1 MEIFVRGDNVKVT
14 EAIENYV
21 KDKLKRIDKYIGDN
35 EHVKAT
41 AVINVKNHNQKVE
54 ITIPLK
60 SFIIR
65 AEETRDDLYA
75 AIDVV
80 VDKLE
85 RQIRKNKT
93 KLQSKK
99 VKEYSSKEFVIEEI
113 ESYEN
118 EEDEKIVKRKK
129 IEVKPMSEEEAIL
142 QMDMIP
148 YFSDLKNDGAKGR
161 QKLNQITRYLGII
174 IAFFQG
180 FAMVYAF
187 GGKNLSAMEI
197 MKSSIVM
204 TAGTSFLLWLGD
216 RITQKGLGNGISLI
230 IMAGIISTVP
240 KMFIDAFTSLVTD
253 NSSLLIGIV
262 SYAVFVI
269 IYLLLVVAIVFV
281 EESERRIPIQ
291 YSNQT
296 TSAYG
301 AKQTY
306 IPFKLNSA
314 GVMPVILAS
323 AVISVPAFLAS
334 IMKKEGFTLFVEKY
348 LTYTTP
354 VGFIVYILLIFVF
367 GFFYTILQANP
378 EELAKNLNKNGGYI
392 PGIRPGK
399 ETTTYIKTVLKRLTL
414 VGTLFL
420 AILAGLP
427 IIFSAISNLPSSVSI
442 GGTGMLIVIGVA
454 LETYR
459 QLESSLVN
467 RNYKG
472 GK

>member
-1 MEIFVRGDNVKVT
+1 MFKNLRQIWNPKNKDIKKRIGYTLFALLIFAVGNTITVPGMKAVVQDLGFLEYLN
-14 EAIENYV
+14 AISGGG
-21 KDKLKRIDKYIGDN
+21 LKRFTIFGLGVMPYIS
-35 EHVKAT
+35 AS
-41 AVINVKNHNQKVE
+41 I
-54 ITIPLK
+54 
-60 SFIIR
+60 
-65 AEETRDDLYA
+65 
-75 AIDVV
+75 VV
-80 VDKLE
+80 
-85 RQIRKNKT
+85 
-93 KLQSKK
+93 S
-99 VKEYSSKEFVIEEI
+99 
-113 ESYEN
+113 
-118 EEDEKIVKRKK
+118 
-129 IEVKPMSEEEAIL
+129 IL
-142 QMDMIP
+142 QMDIIP

-174 IAFFQG
+174 LAFFQG

-240 KMFIDAFTSLVTD
+240 KMFIDAFTSLVLD

-378 EELAKNLNKNGGYI
+378 EELSKNLNKNGGYI

-427 IIFSAISNLPSSVSI
+427 IIFSAISSLPSSVSI

-467 RNYKG
+467 RYYKG

>member
-1 MEIFVRGDNVKVT
+1 MFKNLRQIWNPKNKDIKKRIGYTLFALFIF
-14 EAIENYV
+14 AIGNTITVPGMKAVV
-21 KDKLKRIDKYIGDN
+21 KDLGFLEYLNAISGGGLKKFTIFGLGVMPYIS
-35 EHVKAT
+35 A
-41 AVINVKNHNQKVE
+41 
-54 ITIPLK
+54 
-60 SFIIR
+60 SII
-65 AEETRDDLYA
+65 
-75 AIDVV
+75 V
-80 VDKLE
+80 
-85 RQIRKNKT
+85 
-93 KLQSKK
+93 S
-99 VKEYSSKEFVIEEI
+99 
-113 ESYEN
+113 
-118 EEDEKIVKRKK
+118 
-129 IEVKPMSEEEAIL
+129 IL
-142 QMDMIP
+142 QMDIIP
-148 YFSDLKNDGAKGR
+148 YFGDLKNDGAKGR

-174 IAFFQG
+174 IAFLQG
-180 FAMVYAF
+180 LAMVYAF
-187 GGKNLSAMEI
+187 GGKNLSTMEI
-197 MKSSIVM
+197 MKSSIIM

-240 KMFIDAFTSLVTD
+240 KMFIDAFSSLVID

-334 IMKKEGFTLFVEKY
+334 IIKKEGFTLFVEKY

-378 EELAKNLNKNGGYI
+378 EELSKNLNKNGGYI

-414 VGTLFL
+414 VGTSFL

>member
-1 MEIFVRGDNVKVT
+1 MFKNLRQIWNPKNKDIKKRIGYILFALLIFAVGNTITVPGMKAVVQDLGFLEYLN
-14 EAIENYV
+14 AISGGG
-21 KDKLKRIDKYIGDN
+21 LKRFTIFGLGVMPYIS
-35 EHVKAT
+35 AS
-41 AVINVKNHNQKVE
+41 I
-54 ITIPLK
+54 
-60 SFIIR
+60 
-65 AEETRDDLYA
+65 
-75 AIDVV
+75 VV
-80 VDKLE
+80 
-85 RQIRKNKT
+85 
-93 KLQSKK
+93 S
-99 VKEYSSKEFVIEEI
+99 
-113 ESYEN
+113 
-118 EEDEKIVKRKK
+118 
-129 IEVKPMSEEEAIL
+129 IL

>member
-1 MEIFVRGDNVKVT
+1 MFKNLRQIWNPKNKDIKKRIGYTLFALLIFAVGNTITVPGMKAVVQDLGFLEYLN
-14 EAIENYV
+14 AISGGG
-21 KDKLKRIDKYIGDN
+21 LKRFTIFGLGVMPYIS
-35 EHVKAT
+35 AS
-41 AVINVKNHNQKVE
+41 I
-54 ITIPLK
+54 
-60 SFIIR
+60 
-65 AEETRDDLYA
+65 
-75 AIDVV
+75 VV
-80 VDKLE
+80 
-85 RQIRKNKT
+85 
-93 KLQSKK
+93 S
-99 VKEYSSKEFVIEEI
+99 
-113 ESYEN
+113 
-118 EEDEKIVKRKK
+118 
-129 IEVKPMSEEEAIL
+129 IL

-240 KMFIDAFTSLVTD
+240 KMFIDAFTSLVID

-392 PGIRPGK
+392 PEIRPGK

>member
-1 MEIFVRGDNVKVT
+1 MFKNLRQIWNPKNKDIKKRIGYTLFALLIFAVGNTITVPGMKAVVQDLGFLEYLN
-14 EAIENYV
+14 AISGGG
-21 KDKLKRIDKYIGDN
+21 LKRFTIFGLGVMPYIS
-35 EHVKAT
+35 AS
-41 AVINVKNHNQKVE
+41 I
-54 ITIPLK
+54 
-60 SFIIR
+60 
-65 AEETRDDLYA
+65 
-75 AIDVV
+75 VV
-80 VDKLE
+80 
-85 RQIRKNKT
+85 
-93 KLQSKK
+93 S
-99 VKEYSSKEFVIEEI
+99 
-113 ESYEN
+113 
-118 EEDEKIVKRKK
+118 
-129 IEVKPMSEEEAIL
+129 IL

-180 FAMVYAF
+180 FAVVYAF

>member
-1 MEIFVRGDNVKVT
+1 MFKNLRQIWNPKNKDIKKRIGYTLFALLIFAVGNTITVPGMKAVVQDLGFLEYLN
-14 EAIENYV
+14 AISGGG
-21 KDKLKRIDKYIGDN
+21 LKRFTIFGLGVMPYIS
-35 EHVKAT
+35 AS
-41 AVINVKNHNQKVE
+41 I
-54 ITIPLK
+54 
-60 SFIIR
+60 
-65 AEETRDDLYA
+65 
-75 AIDVV
+75 VV
-80 VDKLE
+80 SV
-85 RQIRKNKT
+85 
-93 KLQSKK
+93 
-99 VKEYSSKEFVIEEI
+99 
-113 ESYEN
+113 
-118 EEDEKIVKRKK
+118 
-129 IEVKPMSEEEAIL
+129 L
-142 QMDMIP
+142 QMDIIP

-240 KMFIDAFTSLVTD
+240 KMFIDAFTSLVID

>member
-1 MEIFVRGDNVKVT
+1 MFKNLRQIWNPKNKDIKKRIGYTLFALFIF
-14 EAIENYV
+14 AIGNTITVPGMKAVV
-21 KDKLKRIDKYIGDN
+21 KDLGFLEYLNAISGGGLKKFTIFGLGVMPYIS
-35 EHVKAT
+35 A
-41 AVINVKNHNQKVE
+41 
-54 ITIPLK
+54 
-60 SFIIR
+60 SII
-65 AEETRDDLYA
+65 
-75 AIDVV
+75 V
-80 VDKLE
+80 
-85 RQIRKNKT
+85 
-93 KLQSKK
+93 S
-99 VKEYSSKEFVIEEI
+99 
-113 ESYEN
+113 
-118 EEDEKIVKRKK
+118 
-129 IEVKPMSEEEAIL
+129 IL
-142 QMDMIP
+142 QMDIIP

-174 IAFFQG
+174 IAFLQG
-180 FAMVYAF
+180 LAMVYAF
-187 GGKNLSAMEI
+187 GGKNLSTMEI
-197 MKSSIVM
+197 MKSSIIM

-240 KMFIDAFTSLVTD
+240 KMFIDAFSSLVID

-334 IMKKEGFTLFVEKY
+334 IIKKEGFTLFVEKY

-378 EELAKNLNKNGGYI
+378 EELSKNLNKNGGYI

-414 VGTLFL
+414 VGTSFL

-442 GGTGMLIVIGVA
+442 GGTGMIIVIGVA

>member
-1 MEIFVRGDNVKVT
+1 MFKNLRQIWNPKNKDIKKRIGYTLFALLIFAVGNTITVPGMKAVVQDLGFLEYLN
-14 EAIENYV
+14 AISGGG
-21 KDKLKRIDKYIGDN
+21 LKRFTIFGLGVMPYIS
-35 EHVKAT
+35 AS
-41 AVINVKNHNQKVE
+41 I
-54 ITIPLK
+54 
-60 SFIIR
+60 
-65 AEETRDDLYA
+65 
-75 AIDVV
+75 VV
-80 VDKLE
+80 
-85 RQIRKNKT
+85 
-93 KLQSKK
+93 S
-99 VKEYSSKEFVIEEI
+99 
-113 ESYEN
+113 
-118 EEDEKIVKRKK
+118 
-129 IEVKPMSEEEAIL
+129 IL
-142 QMDMIP
+142 QMDIIP

-240 KMFIDAFTSLVTD
+240 KMFIDAFTSLVID

>member
-1 MEIFVRGDNVKVT
+1 MFKNLRQIWNPKNKDIKKRIGYTLFALFIF
-14 EAIENYV
+14 AIGNTITVPGMKAVV
-21 KDKLKRIDKYIGDN
+21 KDLGFLEYLNAISGGGLKKFTIFGLGVMPYIS
-35 EHVKAT
+35 AS
-41 AVINVKNHNQKVE
+41 I
-54 ITIPLK
+54 IT
-60 SFIIR
+60 S
-65 AEETRDDLYA
+65 
-75 AIDVV
+75 
-80 VDKLE
+80 
-85 RQIRKNKT
+85 
-93 KLQSKK
+93 
-99 VKEYSSKEFVIEEI
+99 
-113 ESYEN
+113 
-118 EEDEKIVKRKK
+118 
-129 IEVKPMSEEEAIL
+129 IL
-142 QMDMIP
+142 QMDIIP

-174 IAFFQG
+174 IAFLQG
-180 FAMVYAF
+180 LAMVYAF
-187 GGKNLSAMEI
+187 GGKNLSTMEI
-197 MKSSIVM
+197 MKSSIIM

-240 KMFIDAFTSLVTD
+240 KMFIDAFSSLVID

-334 IMKKEGFTLFVEKY
+334 IIKKEGFTLFVEKY

-378 EELAKNLNKNGGYI
+378 EELSKNLNKNGGYI

-414 VGTLFL
+414 VGTSFL